1 MPHATIRTAIHEG
14 DRQLR
19 RTATRFGE
27 ESRLIRLRTGVSQAA
42 VARAIGVDRATI
54 CRMEAGDPTVAD
66 RIRARAAAVLGADFR
81 LGLYPDAAP
90 LIHDAA
96 HARLVEAL
104 LRLRHPSWRAKVEAP
119 VPGTGRRSTDLR
131 LDRGD
136 ATILF
141 EVETHV
147 HALEAIIRE
156 GEDKRSAVAAAVA
169 ADVVGRRRRRAARAR
184 DPRLATNPTPSNPGG
199 GSSRDDQV
207 SVPRVD
213 RRYPARADLGRYALA
228 RRRAPLARCRHP
240 ACRAVA
246 SRHGRATMTSRRC
259 SLRPL
264 PVTYAADLRPM
275 SRRVHIWPDGAVD
288 GWAGTV
294 SGPGRRSSTSRTT
307 PCRTRVSPRR
317 TGRRTGCR
325 STRTRGTDRS
335 VSRPGSP
342 RSRSSRCAGHP
353 S

>member
-42 VARAIGVDRATI
+42 VGRAIGVDRATI

-141 EVETHV
+141 EVEAHV

-169 ADVVGRRRRRAARAR
+169 AGAAA
-184 DPRLATNPTPSNPGG
+184 G
-199 GSSRDDQV
+199 
-207 SVPRVD
+207 
-213 RRYPARADLGRYALA
+213 
-228 RRRAPLARCRHP
+228 
-240 ACRAVA
+240 
-246 SRHGRATMTSRRC
+246 
-259 SLRPL
+259 
-264 PVTYAADLRPM
+264 
-275 SRRVHIWPDGAVD
+275 RRVHVILVLPPTRHHQTLVAAHPGTIKSAFPASTADIRRALTSADVPWPGDGLLWL
-288 GWAGTV
+288 GAGIRPV
-294 SGPGRRSSTSRTT
+294 ERSL
-307 PCRTRVSPRR
+307 P
-317 TGRRTGCR
+317 
-325 STRTRGTDRS
+325 GTDDQR
-335 VSRPGSP
+335 
-342 RSRSSRCAGHP
+342 
-353 S
+353 

>member
-96 HARLVEAL
+96 HARLVEGL
-104 LRLRHPSWRAKVEAP
+104 LQLRHPSWRAKVEAP

-156 GEDKRSAVAAAVA
+156 GEDKRSAVAVA
-169 ADVVGRRRRRAARAR
+169 ADAAAE
-184 DPRLATNPTPSNPGG
+184 
-199 GSSRDDQV
+199 
-207 SVPRVD
+207 
-213 RRYPARADLGRYALA
+213 
-228 RRRAPLARCRHP
+228 
-240 ACRAVA
+240 
-246 SRHGRATMTSRRC
+246 
-259 SLRPL
+259 
-264 PVTYAADLRPM
+264 
-275 SRRVHIWPDGAVD
+275 RRVHVILVLPPTRHHRTLVAAHPGTIKSAFPASTADIRRALTSADVPWPGDGLLWL
-288 GWAGTV
+288 GAGIR
-294 SGPGRRSSTSRTT
+294 PIERSL
-307 PCRTRVSPRR
+307 P
-317 TGRRTGCR
+317 
-325 STRTRGTDRS
+325 GTDDQR
-335 VSRPGSP
+335 
-342 RSRSSRCAGHP
+342 
-353 S
+353 

>member
-156 GEDKRSAVAAAVA
+156 GEDKRSAVAA
-169 ADVVGRRRRRAARAR
+169 VGRRVHVILVLPPTRHHRTLVAAHPGTIKSAFPASTADIRRALTSA
-184 DPRLATNPTPSNPGG
+184 DMPWPGDG
-199 GSSRDDQV
+199 LLWLG
-207 SVPRVD
+207 
-213 RRYPARADLGRYALA
+213 ADIRPVE
-228 RRRAPLARCRHP
+228 R
-240 ACRAVA
+240 
-246 SRHGRATMTSRRC
+246 
-259 SLRPL
+259 SLP
-264 PVTYAADLRPM
+264 
-275 SRRVHIWPDGAVD
+275 
-288 GWAGTV
+288 
-294 SGPGRRSSTSRTT
+294 
-307 PCRTRVSPRR
+307 
-317 TGRRTGCR
+317 
-325 STRTRGTDRS
+325 GTDEQR
-335 VSRPGSP
+335 
-342 RSRSSRCAGHP
+342 
-353 S
+353 